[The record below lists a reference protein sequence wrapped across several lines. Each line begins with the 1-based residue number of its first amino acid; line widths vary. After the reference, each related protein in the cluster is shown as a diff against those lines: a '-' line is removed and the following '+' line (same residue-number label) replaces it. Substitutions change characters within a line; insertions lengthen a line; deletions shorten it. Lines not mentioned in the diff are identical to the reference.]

1 MEYDATVLAHEPIA
15 ITIGNFDGV
24 HRGHQRLMHEL
35 AATARHVGAKP
46 VLLTFAPH
54 TLMVVKPDLD
64 VRYLTSLEEKLALI
78 RRYGGVADSIVLH
91 FTREIAAMSAEAFLD
106 ALREHFDVRA
116 LVVGANFSLGHN
128 RMGNTQFLEQY
139 GEQHGLTVRVIPLTE
154 SDETRISSTG
164 IRALVKEGRVAEA
177 NELLGHPVVISDVVR
192 HGDARGRLLGFP
204 TANMIPDPHRLLL
217 ANGIYATYVHLH
229 DIARDEEEDS
239 PVYMGAAN
247 IGIRPMFNGKE
258 RIVEV
263 YILDIEPDLYDQ
275 RITVDFIARLRDEER
290 FASIEALME
299 QMALDVEETRQV
311 LQK

>member
-35 AATARHVGAKP
+35 AATARQAGAKP
-46 VLLTFAPH
+46 VMLTFAPH

-106 ALREHFDVRA
+106 ALCEHFEVRA

-128 RMGNTQFLEQY
+128 RMGNTEFLEQY
-139 GEQHGLTVRVIPLTE
+139 GEQHGIIVRVIPLAE
-154 SDETRISSTG
+154 AGETRISSTG
-164 IRALVKEGRVAEA
+164 IRALVSEGRVAEA

-192 HGDARGRLLGFP
+192 HGDGRGRLLGFP

-217 ANGIYATYVHLH
+217 ANGIYATYVRLH

-247 IGIRPMFNGKE
+247 IGIRPMFHGKE
-258 RIVEV
+258 RLVEV

-290 FASIEALME
+290 FASIEALMA